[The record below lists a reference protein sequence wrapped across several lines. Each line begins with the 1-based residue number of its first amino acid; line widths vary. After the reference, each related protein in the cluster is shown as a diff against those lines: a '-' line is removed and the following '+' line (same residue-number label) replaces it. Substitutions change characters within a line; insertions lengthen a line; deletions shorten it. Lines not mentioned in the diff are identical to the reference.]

1 MPKQI
6 LVLQLRPEN
15 DASDEE
21 FEAIVKF
28 SKKPLDLFQRI
39 RMERNEL
46 TSELNLRDY
55 CAVIVGGGPSNVSAD
70 DSNKYPEQKIFEP
83 KLRKL
88 IDEIID
94 KDFPYLGACYGLGI
108 LAQQLGGVVDNTYS
122 EEVGA
127 VEIQLTNSVL
137 NDVVFKY
144 IDLNFY
150 AYVGHKEA
158 VEELPN
164 NVSVIGTSTT
174 CPVQAIKYKA
184 NIYATQ
190 FHPELD
196 HPTLASRIDIY
207 KNHGYFKPDDSEQ
220 LKQEAGKYPV
230 TEPMKILKNFV
241 DHYSN

>member
-1 MPKQI
+1 MSKKI

-28 SKKPLDLFQRI
+28 SHRPINLFHRI

-46 TSELNLRDY
+46 PSKTSLNNY
-55 CAVIVGGGPSNVSAD
+55 SAVIVGGGPSNVS
-70 DSNKYPEQKIFEP
+70 SEENSKYPEQKLFEP
-83 KLRKL
+83 KLRKI

-108 LAQQLGGVVDNTYS
+108 LAQQLGGIVNETYS
-122 EEVGA
+122 EDVGA
-127 VEIQLTNSVL
+127 VQIQLTNYAQ
-137 NDVVFKY
+137 NDPIFK
-144 IDLNFY
+144 NMNSKFY

-158 VEELPN
+158 VSELPN

-174 CPVQAIKYKA
+174 CPVQAIKYKS

-207 KNHGYFKPDDSEQ
+207 KNHGYFKPEDSEQ
-220 LKQEAGKYPV
+220 LKSDAGKYPV
-230 TEPMKILKNFV
+230 TEPMKILSNFV
-241 DHYSN
+241 NRYAK